1 VKKLG
6 KVYLVGAGPGDPA
19 LLTLRGK
26 ACLERADL
34 VLYDYLVNPQILE
47 HVPPTARLECLGR
60 HGQGKSA
67 AAVSADAERPAG
79 QRIVPQ
85 DEINRRL
92 VAEAQAGHIVVR
104 LKGGDP
110 AVFARGAEEVE
121 ALVSAGIDFEIVP
134 GITVALA
141 AGSYAGIPITHRE
154 LASGVALVT
163 GQEGEEKA
171 TAELDYAALAAF
183 PGTLVLYMGVTTAPQ
198 WSAALLANGKDP
210 ATPAAVIRRCSWPDQ
225 QIIVCTL
232 AEIPE
237 VLAPGKLRPP
247 VIVILGS
254 VVALS
259 EKFSWFQHRPLFG
272 QTVLVTRPL
281 DQARELREKLAELG
295 ANVLIQPA
303 IEITEP
309 ADWSPV
315 DRVIERLTEF
325 DWLVFSSANGVRYFF
340 ERLFASGRDMRA
352 LGTAKLAT
360 IGPATAEALAQY
372 HLQADL
378 QPDEYRAESLAEALA
393 ASAKG
398 QNFLLLRASRGRE
411 ILCEQLTA
419 AGASVEQVVV
429 YESRDVG
436 EPEVQIA
443 TAMQAGRIDWTT
455 ATSSAIA
462 RSLVDLFGSSLHQSR
477 LLSISPLT
485 SSVLQE
491 RGFRVA
497 AEATEYTTDGMVAA
511 LLASVE
517 STSKLDL

>member
-19 LLTLRGK
+19 LLTLRGR

-47 HVPPTARLECLGR
+47 HAPATAQLECLGR

-67 AAVSADAERPAG
+67 AAVSAAARSSTPG

-85 DEINRRL
+85 HEINRRL
-92 VAEAQAGHIVVR
+92 VEEARAGHTVVR

-121 ALVSAGIDFEIVP
+121 ALVAAGIEFEIVP

-141 AGSYAGIPITHRE
+141 AGSYAGIPITHRD

-163 GQEGEEKA
+163 GQESEEKQ
-171 TAELDYAALAAF
+171 TSDLDYAALAAF
-183 PGTLVLYMGVTTAPQ
+183 PGTLVFYMGVTTAPQ
-198 WSAALLANGKDP
+198 WSAALVAHGKDP

-225 QIIVCTL
+225 QMVFCTL

-247 VIVILGS
+247 AIVILGA

-281 DQARELREKLAELG
+281 GQARELREKLSELG
-295 ANVLIQPA
+295 ANVLVQPA

-315 DRVIERLTEF
+315 DAAIERLVEF

-340 ERLFASGRDMRA
+340 ERLLARGHDLRA
-352 LGTAKLAT
+352 LGRAKLAT
-360 IGPATAEALAQY
+360 IGPATAEVLAEY
-372 HLQADL
+372 HLHADL
-378 QPDEYRAESLAEALA
+378 QPEEYRAESLAKSLISN
-393 ASAKG
+393 ASGKK
-398 QNFLLLRASRGRE
+398 FLLLRASRGRE
-411 ILCEQLTA
+411 ILSEQLTE
-419 AGASVEQVVV
+419 AGACVEQVVV
-429 YESRDVG
+429 YESRDVSAPVA
-436 EPEVQIA
+436 EIA
-443 TAMQAGRIDWTT
+443 AAMQAGQIDWTT

-462 RSLVDLFGSSLHQSR
+462 RSLASMFGSSLHQTR
-477 LLSISPLT
+477 ILSISPLT
-485 SSVLQE
+485 SGVLAE
-491 RGFRVA
+491 HGFKAA
-497 AEATEYTTDGMVAA
+497 AEAVEYTTDGMIAA
-511 LLASVE
+511 LLEAASVG
-517 STSKLDL
+517 D

>member
-1 VKKLG
+1 VKKRG

-19 LLTLRGK
+19 LLTLRGRT
-26 ACLERADL
+26 CLERADL

-47 HVPPTARLECLGR
+47 HAPPTARLECLGR
-60 HGQGKSA
+60 HGQGKSSA
-67 AAVSADAERPAG
+67 AISADTADRPSG

-85 DEINRRL
+85 HEINRRL
-92 VAEAQAGHIVVR
+92 VAEAQAGHTVVR

-171 TAELDYAALAAF
+171 TAELDYAGLAAF
-183 PGTLVLYMGVTTAPQ
+183 PGTLVFYMGVTTAPQ
-198 WSAALLANGKDP
+198 WSAALLAHGKDP

-225 QIIVCTL
+225 QIIFCTL

-237 VLAPGKLRPP
+237 VLAAGKLRPP
-247 VIVILGS
+247 VIIILGS

-259 EKFSWFQHRPLFG
+259 EKLSWFQHRPLFG

-281 DQARELREKLAELG
+281 DQARALREKLSDLG

-303 IEITEP
+303 IAITEP
-309 ADWSPV
+309 SDWSPV
-315 DRVIERLTEF
+315 DRAIERLAEF

-340 ERLFASGRDMRA
+340 ERLLALGRDMRA
-352 LGTAKLAT
+352 LGNAKLAT

-372 HLQADL
+372 HLRADL

-393 ASAKG
+393 ASASG
-398 QNFLLLRASRGRE
+398 QKFLLLRASRGRE
-411 ILCEQLTA
+411 ILYEQLSG
-419 AGASVEQVVV
+419 AGALVEQVVV
-429 YESRDVG
+429 YESRDVL
-436 EPEVQIA
+436 EPEGEIA

-462 RSLVDLFGSSLHQSR
+462 RALVDLFGSSLHQSR

-497 AEATEYTTDGMVAA
+497 AEATEYTTDGMIAA
-511 LLASVE
+511 LLAAVSRG
-517 STSKLDL
+517 